1 MALLQISEPGM
12 STAPHQR
19 RLAVGID
26 LGTTNSLVATV
37 RSSIPEVLSDEDG
50 RTLLPSVVRYLPNGN
65 ANIGYKAQVAQTT
78 DPKNTIVSVKR
89 FMGRGLKDIAHV
101 ENLPYDFQDA
111 PGMVQLKT
119 VAGVKSPV
127 EISAQIL
134 ATLRQRAE
142 DVLGDD
148 LVGAVI
154 TVPAYFDDAQRQA
167 TKDAAQLAGIN
178 VLRLLNEPTA
188 AAIAYGLDNASEG
201 IYAVYDLG
209 GGTFDISVL
218 KLTKGVFEV
227 LATGGDSAL
236 GGDDF
241 DHRLFCWIIEQ
252 ANLSPL
258 SDSDTRVLLVKA
270 REVKELLST
279 QAQTQIDVVLSSHE
293 EVHLTITAQTFAEI
307 TQNLVN
313 KTVTVIRKSLRD
325 AGVAVDDVDGVVMVG
340 GATRMPHVRKAIGDF
355 FQTLPLANI
364 DPDKV
369 VALGAAVQAN
379 LLAGNRAAGDDWLL
393 LDVIPLS
400 LGIETM
406 GGLAE
411 KVIPRNSTI
420 PCARAQEFTTFKD
433 GQTAMAVHVVQGERE
448 LVEDC
453 RSLARFELRG
463 IPPMVAGAARIR
475 VTYQVDADGLLA
487 VSARELTSGVE
498 ASIVVKPS
506 YGLEDDQIAK
516 MLQDSFA
523 FADVDMQ
530 QRALKE
536 ERVEAE
542 RIVLATK
549 AALAE
554 DAALLTDAERDSV
567 GQLLTAV
574 EATIAGV
581 DHLAI
586 KAAVDALA
594 HGTEEFAARRMDRSV
609 HSALAGKKLDEV

>member
-50 RTLLPSVVRYLPNGN
+50 RTLLPSVVRYLPNGH
-65 ANIGYKAQVAQTT
+65 ANIGYKAQAAQTT

-89 FMGRGLKDIAHV
+89 FMGRGLKDIAHA

-127 EISAQIL
+127 EVSAQIL

-142 DVLGDD
+142 DALGDD

-167 TKDAAQLAGIN
+167 TKDAAQLAGLN

-188 AAIAYGLDNASEG
+188 AAIAYGLDSASEG
-201 IYAVYDLG
+201 VYAVYDLG

-218 KLTKGVFEV
+218 KLSKGVFEV
-227 LATGGDSAL
+227 LSTGGDSAL

-241 DHRLFCWIIEQ
+241 DHRLFCWISEQ
-252 ANLSPL
+252 AQLSPL
-258 SDSDTRVLLVKA
+258 SDSDTRTLLVKA

-279 QAQTQIDVVLSSHE
+279 QAQTSIDVVLSSQE
-293 EVHLTITAQTFAEI
+293 EVHLTITAETFVEI
-307 TQNLVN
+307 TQHLVA
-313 KTVTVIRKSLRD
+313 KTINVIRKSLRD
-325 AGVAVDDVDGVVMVG
+325 ADIGVDDVDGVVMVG
-340 GATRMPHVRKAIGDF
+340 GATRMPHVRKAIGEF

-379 LLAGNRAAGDDWLL
+379 LLAGNRAAGEEWLL

-448 LVEDC
+448 LVDDC

-487 VSARELTSGVE
+487 VSAREMTSGVE

-542 RIVLATK
+542 RVVLATK
-549 AALAE
+549 AALSE
-554 DAALLTDAERDSV
+554 DAALLSDEEQVAIVKLLDHVAEK
-567 GQLLTAV
+567 
-574 EATIAGV
+574 IAGD
-581 DHLAI
+581 DHLVI

-609 HSALAGKKLDEV
+609 HSALAGKTLDEI

>member
-1 MALLQISEPGM
+1 M

-37 RSSIPEVLSDEDG
+37 RNSIPEVLSDEDG

-127 EISAQIL
+127 EVSAQIL

-167 TKDAAQLAGIN
+167 TKDAAQLAGLN

-258 SDSDTRVLLVKA
+258 SDSDTRTLLVKA

-293 EVHLTITAQTFAEI
+293 EVHLTITAQTFADI

-325 AGVAVDDVDGVVMVG
+325 AGVTIEDVDGVVMVG

-523 FADVDMQ
+523 FADDDMR

-542 RIVLATK
+542 RIVLATR

-554 DAALLTDAERDSV
+554 DAALLSDAERDSV
-567 GQLLTAV
+567 EQLLTAV
-574 EATIAGV
+574 EATITGV